1 MISVTPSGSIY
12 LCKTPLIN
20 DYKNQLTFSNAAAQL
35 TYFTSTVNF
44 SFDNYTYVKKDNV
57 IKVGKNIDEIINC
70 NYLFYRNTGFT
81 SKYYFC
87 FITNME
93 YINENC
99 TAITIETDCF
109 QSYQFDISYK
119 RCFVEREHVNDD
131 TIGLHTIEE
140 GIDTGEI
147 IQQDLVDDTS
157 FQKHWIVVECE
168 WDPNTGERFSG
179 VSLLNG
185 NFQAYPYYFIKYDR
199 PMSNANAYKNLTWFL
214 LCVASGKGV
223 RFDDITT
230 ANIEYIKNIFIVPQ
244 ACVNENKLHQRTITG
259 TALYNS
265 FTYYDAMPNPRDEN
279 PTVSENESTFFINIQ
294 KCTEFTDNDTGSVV
308 PIKNNKCY
316 CYPYNYLMVSN
327 NIGNQ
332 NIYKYEYFNYGYNP
346 SDIEDPSQCT
356 FKFIGSVAIG
366 ASGKLL
372 PMYYKH
378 TTNDW
383 DESIPLPKYPVCS
396 WSGDAFT
403 NWLTQ
408 NAVNMA
414 TNIVG
419 VGSSATMSA
428 NSQVASSPTGSLSS
442 SGAMGVG
449 TTIAGGVLST
459 FGSYYSAR
467 LLPNIQGGQNTADVN
482 FAANINTFVFHRMR
496 SKTEYITKIDNYF
509 SMFGYKVNDVK
520 IPNITGRPNWNYV
533 KTLNCNFVG
542 NNIPQQNL
550 NIIRSMFDNGVTL
563 WHNPTTM
570 YDYSQSN
577 AIPAPSSN

>member
-35 TYFTSTVNF
+35 TYFTSVVNF

-57 IKVGKNIDEIINC
+57 IKVGKNIDDIIGC

-93 YINENC
+93 YVNENC

-109 QSYQFDISYK
+109 QTYQFDISYK
-119 RCFVEREHVNDD
+119 KCFVEREHVSDD
-131 TIGLHTIEE
+131 TIGLHTIDE

-147 IQQDLVDDTS
+147 IQQDYTDDTS
-157 FQKHWIVVECE
+157 FQNHWIVIECE
-168 WDPNTGERFSG
+168 WNPYTKQRFDG
-179 VSLLNG
+179 VSLTNG
-185 NFQAYPYYFIKYDR
+185 NFQAFPYYFIKYNR
-199 PMSNANAYKNLTWFL
+199 PMGTSPNAYSNLTWFL
-214 LCVASGKGV
+214 LCVASGGGTG
-223 RFDDITT
+223 FDQITT
-230 ANIEYIKNIFIVPQ
+230 GNIEYIKNIFIVPQ
-244 ACVNENKLHQRTITG
+244 ACISESDMTKRDITGNAFYDSFSYYECTASFNNSEFSMNIPKLHSFSDG
-259 TALYNS
+259 NNS
-265 FTYYDAMPNPRDEN
+265 VT
-279 PTVSENESTFFINIQ
+279 
-294 KCTEFTDNDTGSVV
+294 
-308 PIKNNKCY
+308 IKNNKCY
-316 CYPYNYLMVSN
+316 CYPYNYLFLSN

-332 NIYKYEYFNYGYNP
+332 NIYKYEYF
-346 SDIEDPSQCT
+346 SDNTNAT
-356 FKFIGSVAIG
+356 FKFIGSVAVG
-366 ASGKLL
+366 ASGKML
-372 PMYYKH
+372 PTNYKGMS
-378 TTNDW
+378 NNW
-383 DESIPLPKYPVCS
+383 DESVPLPKYPVCS

-414 TNIVG
+414 TSIVG
-419 VGSSATMSA
+419 VGSSATQSA
-428 NSQVASSPTGSLSS
+428 NKQVAKSETGSISKV
-442 SGAMGVG
+442 GAIGLGTSIAGSIMGV
-449 TTIAGGVLST
+449 

-520 IPNITGRPNWNYV
+520 IPNITGRTNWNYV
-533 KTLNCNFVG
+533 KTIDCNFSG

-570 YDYSQSN
+570 YDYSQNN

>member
-70 NYLFYRNTGFT
+70 NYLFYRNNGFT

-109 QSYQFDISYK
+109 QTYQFDISYK

-147 IQQDLVDDTS
+147 IQQDYTDDTS
-157 FQKHWIVVECE
+157 FQNHWIVVECE
-168 WDPNTGERFSG
+168 WNPRTGRRFDG
-179 VSLLNG
+179 VSLVSG
-185 NFQAYPYYFIKYDR
+185 SFQAFPYYFIKYNR
-199 PMSNANAYKNLTWFL
+199 PMGNSPNAYSNLRYFL
-214 LCVASGKGV
+214 LCVASGRGV
-223 RFDDITT
+223 RFDDITS

-244 ACVNENKLHQRTITG
+244 ACISESALTRVDITG
-259 TALYNS
+259 NALYES
-265 FTYYDAMPNPRDEN
+265 FTYYECDASFNN
-279 PTVSENESTFFINIQ
+279 
-294 KCTEFTDNDTGSVV
+294 TEFTMNIPKLHSFSDGNNTVT
-308 PIKNNKCY
+308 IKNNKCY
-316 CYPYNYLMVSN
+316 CYPYNYLLVSN

-332 NIYKYEYFNYGYNP
+332 NIYKYEYFNYGFNP
-346 SDIEDPSQCT
+346 SDIADPSQCT
-356 FKFIGSVAIG
+356 FKFIGSVSIG
-366 ASGKLL
+366 ASGKML

-378 TTNDW
+378 TRNNW

-408 NAVNMA
+408 NGVNMA

-449 TTIAGGVLST
+449 TTIAGGILST

-467 LLPNIQGGQNTADVN
+467 LLPNIEGGQNTADVN

-570 YDYSQSN
+570 YDYSQNN
-577 AIPAPSSN
+577 AIPA